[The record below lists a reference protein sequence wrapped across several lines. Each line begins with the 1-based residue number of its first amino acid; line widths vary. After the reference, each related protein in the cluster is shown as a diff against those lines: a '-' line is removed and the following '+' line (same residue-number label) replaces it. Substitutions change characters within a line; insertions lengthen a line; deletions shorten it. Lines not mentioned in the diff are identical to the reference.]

1 MAAVPMRKI
10 PTRILL
16 STTVTIVSVFQELVC
31 ADEKK
36 HTYLEIV

>member
-1 MAAVPMRKI
+1 MRKI

-16 STTVTIVSVFQELVC
+16 STAVTIVSGIQELVC

-36 HTYLEIV
+36 HTDLEIV